1 LLIINKKGRVVRGKK
16 RVLVAA
22 LLLVVLLFGLSAA
35 SKGSIGFV
43 NLGSWADYAGD
54 GKGNYVPGL
63 RGEFFF
69 TPYLGVSGDVLVYET
84 YKDENNKDVFINL
97 YMIDAVLRGPFG
109 IVEPYVGLGLLYLGV
124 IAEGVSV
131 TSDSLGFNVRG
142 GVDVNIL
149 EWLSLGVEANY
160 FVDDLK
166 NLIDNPKDYFSVD
179 GLKKSALIGVTI
191 KYKFN

>member
-1 LLIINKKGRVVRGKK
+1 MGKK
-16 RVLVAA
+16 RVLIAA
-22 LLLVVLLFGLSAA
+22 LLLVALLFGASAA

-43 NLGSWADYAGD
+43 NLGGWSDYAEK

-69 TPYLGVSGDVLVYET
+69 TEYLGVSGDFIVLET
-84 YKDENNKDVFINL
+84 FDYLDENVFINL
-97 YMIDAVLRGPFG
+97 YLLNTVLRGPFG
-109 IVEPYVGLGLLYLGV
+109 MIEPFVALGPAFIGV
-124 IAEGVSV
+124 V
-131 TSDSLGFNVRG
+131 SDSYTKTDDSFGFNVRG